1 MDERDVG
8 RAGIEGGAHDD
19 DSRDLSV
26 TEELLRASI
35 QNLDG
40 EMLEEE
46 DEESDDSSSDN
57 SPRSAITPIADFTP
71 LFSET
76 HVAIT
81 EHTSDDLQS
90 TAP

>member
-1 MDERDVG
+1 MDEQDAG
-8 RAGIEGGAHDD
+8 RAGNEGGAHDD
-19 DSRDLSV
+19 DFRDLSA

-46 DEESDDSSSDN
+46 DEQSDDSSSDS
-57 SPRSAITPIADFTP
+57 SPRSAIIPIADVTP
-71 LFSET
+71 LFSEI
-76 HVAIT
+76 HMAIT